1 MSQYTHNK
9 YLKRKYNHL
18 DFNPIVKKV
27 KMIHKLKKIN
37 RKRKIRDFY
46 NENIKTVHKKQFVT
60 DCLIHTDKYICN
72 IYDCKGIFK
81 LNNENKINRCPYI
94 I

>member
-18 DFNPIVKKV
+18 DFNPNVKKV
-27 KMIHKLKKIN
+27 KNIHIKIN
-37 RKRKIRDFY
+37 RKRKNRDFY
-46 NENIKTVHKKQFVT
+46 NENTKMSNKKQFVT

-72 IYDCKGIFK
+72 IYECKGVFK

>member
-1 MSQYTHNK
+1 MSQYTYNK

-27 KMIHKLKKIN
+27 KNIHKVKIN
-37 RKRKIRDFY
+37 RKRKIGDFY
-46 NENIKTVHKKQFVT
+46 NENIKTTQKKQFVS

-72 IYDCKGIFK
+72 IYECKGIFK
-81 LNNENKINRCPYI
+81 LNETNVNICTYI